1 MSWKLFKVN
10 MLLYMNNPLGVVAY
24 PQYAAK
30 LATEYDMCMRRG
42 GELIN
47 KNPVAAGNIPLFTT
61 MMTVAHTTAL
71 TKGTPAKH
79 AFLKDVGN
87 AVKGYWTGATLLP
100 FPTPLIPAPGSVQ
113 NIIANSAMVTSPGT
127 WPNVPFEIPTDS
139 CLTFLDMMV
148 LFMQIHLLS
157 LKGMYMTTSM
167 YPSAPTPI
175 PGPGI
180 VQWVGYSI
188 PNIPFPALK
197 LGGGNAPNGQSAA
210 DFGTDGNFG
219 NLNGS
224 TFGGNNVPFNPG
236 QQGEES
242 EDIDNELR
250 AELSGQGSGGG
261 GTLDSNLDAILA
273 AETKKGK
280 LGRKRFFTEAELL
293 VAELIDTNKENRP
306 ASKSL
311 AQIRQELEEERR
323 KCCVDCD

>member
-10 MLLYMNNPLGVVAY
+10 MLLYQNNPLGVVAF

-30 LATEYDMCMRRG
+30 LAMEYDMCMRRG

-71 TKGTPAKH
+71 TKGTPGKH

-100 FPTPLIPAPGSVQ
+100 FPTPLIPAPGSAQ

-148 LFMQIHLLS
+148 LFMQIHLFS
-157 LKGMYMTTSM
+157 LKGMYMTTSL
-167 YPSAPTPI
+167 YPSAPAPI
-175 PGPGI
+175 PGPGVLNWI
-180 VQWVGYSI
+180 GYSI

-197 LGGGNAPNGQSAA
+197 LGGDSN
-210 DFGTDGNFG
+210 FGADGNFG
-219 NLNGS
+219 SLDGS

-250 AELSGQGSGGG
+250 AKLSGGG
-261 GTLDSNLDAILA
+261 GTLDSNLDAILET
-273 AETKKGK
+273 ETKKDK

-293 VAELIDTNKENRP
+293 VAELIETNKENRP

>member
-10 MLLYMNNPLGVVAY
+10 MLLYMNNPLGVVAF

-30 LATEYDMCMRRG
+30 LALEYDMCMRRG
-42 GELIN
+42 GQLIN
-47 KNPVAAGNIPLFTT
+47 KNPVATGNIPL
-61 MMTVAHTTAL
+61 MTQLMIVAHTTAL
-71 TKGTPAKH
+71 TKGTPGQH

-100 FPTPLIPAPGSVQ
+100 FPTPLIPAPGSAQ

-139 CLTFLDMMV
+139 CLSFLDQMV

-157 LKGMYMTTSM
+157 LKGMYMTTSL
-167 YPSAPTPI
+167 YPSAPSPI
-175 PGPGI
+175 PGPGV
-180 VQWVGYSI
+180 VQWTGYSI

-197 LGGGNAPNGQSAA
+197 LGGGTAPNGQPAE
-210 DFGTDGNFG
+210 DFGNDGNFG

-224 TFGGNNVPFNPG
+224 TFGGNSVPFNPG

-242 EDIDNELR
+242 ERVDNELR
-250 AELSGQGSGGG
+250 SKLSSG
-261 GTLDSNLDAILA
+261 GTLDSNLDAILES
-273 AETKKGK
+273 ETQKNK

-293 VAELIDTNKENRP
+293 VADLIDTNRENRP
-306 ASKSL
+306 IQKSL
-311 AQIRQELEEERR
+311 SQIRQELDDERR
-323 KCCVDCD
+323 KCCDDCD

>member
-1 MSWKLFKVN
+1 
-10 MLLYMNNPLGVVAY
+10 MLLYQNNPLGVVAF

-30 LATEYDMCMRRG
+30 LAMEYDMCMRRG
-42 GELIN
+42 GQLIN
-47 KNPVAAGNIPLFTT
+47 KNPVATGNIPLFTT

-71 TKGTPAKH
+71 TKGTPGKH

-87 AVKGYWTGATLLP
+87 AVKGYWTAATLLP
-100 FPTPLIPAPGSVQ
+100 FPTPLIPAPGSAQ

-157 LKGMYMTTSM
+157 LKGMYMTTSL

-175 PGPGI
+175 PGPG
-180 VQWVGYSI
+180 VLNWVGYSI

-197 LGGGNAPNGQSAA
+197 LGGDST
-210 DFGTDGNFG
+210 FGTDGNFG
-219 NLNGS
+219 NLDGS

-236 QQGEES
+236 QQSGGS
-242 EDIDNELR
+242 EDLDNQLR
-250 AELSGQGSGGG
+250 ARLSSG
-261 GTLDSNLDAILA
+261 GTLESNLDDILK
-273 AETKKGK
+273 AETQKDS
-280 LGRKRFFTEAELL
+280 LGRERFFTEADLM
-293 VAELIDTNKENRP
+293 VADLIDKVKDDRNSKELQ
-306 ASKSL
+306 KSL

-323 KCCVDCD
+323 KCCTDCD

>member
-1 MSWKLFKVN
+1 
-10 MLLYMNNPLGVVAY
+10 
-24 PQYAAK
+24 
-30 LATEYDMCMRRG
+30 
-42 GELIN
+42 
-47 KNPVAAGNIPLFTT
+47 
-61 MMTVAHTTAL
+61 
-71 TKGTPAKH
+71 
-79 AFLKDVGN
+79 
-87 AVKGYWTGATLLP
+87 
-100 FPTPLIPAPGSVQ
+100 
-113 NIIANSAMVTSPGT
+113 
-127 WPNVPFEIPTDS
+127 
-139 CLTFLDMMV
+139 
-148 LFMQIHLLS
+148 
-157 LKGMYMTTSM
+157 MTTSM

-188 PNIPFPALK
+188 PNIPFPSLK
-197 LGGGNAPNGQSAA
+197 LSGGNAPNGQSAA

-242 EDIDNELR
+242 EGIDNELR
-250 AELSGQGSGGG
+250 SALSSG
-261 GTLDSNLDAILA
+261 GTLDSNLDDILA
-273 AETKKGK
+273 SETKKDK

>member
-10 MLLYMNNPLGVVAY
+10 MLLYMNNPLGVVAF

-30 LATEYDMCMRRG
+30 LALEYDMCMRRG
-42 GELIN
+42 GQLIN
-47 KNPVAAGNIPLFTT
+47 KNPIATGNIPL
-61 MMTVAHTTAL
+61 MTQLMIVAHTTAL
-71 TKGTPAKH
+71 TKGTPGQH

-139 CLTFLDMMV
+139 CLGFLDMMV

-157 LKGMYMTTSM
+157 LQGMYMTTSL
-167 YPSAPTPI
+167 YPSAPSPI
-175 PGPGI
+175 PGPGVLNWI
-180 VQWVGYSI
+180 GYSI

-197 LGGGNAPNGQSAA
+197 LGGGTAPNGQSAE
-210 DFGTDGNFG
+210 DFGKDGNFG
-219 NLNGS
+219 SLNGS

-242 EDIDNELR
+242 EGIDNQLR
-250 AELSGQGSGGG
+250 SSLSSG
-261 GTLDSNLDAILA
+261 GTLDSNLDAILES
-273 AETKKGK
+273 ETQKNK
-280 LGRKRFFTEAELL
+280 LGRKRFFTEADLL
-293 VAELIDTNKENRP
+293 VADLIDTKRENRP
-306 ASKSL
+306 FEKSL
-311 AQIRQELEEERR
+311 QQIRKELEDERR
-323 KCCVDCD
+323 KCCIDCD

>member
-10 MLLYMNNPLGVVAY
+10 MLLYMNNPRGIVTYA
-24 PQYAAK
+24 QYAAK
-30 LATEYDMCMRRG
+30 LALEYDMCMRRG
-42 GELIN
+42 GQLIN
-47 KNPVAAGNIPLFTT
+47 KNPIATGNIPL
-61 MMTVAHTTAL
+61 MTQLMIVAHTTAL
-71 TKGTPAKH
+71 TKQTPGQH

-100 FPTPLIPAPGSVQ
+100 FPTPLIPAPGSAQ

-139 CLTFLDMMV
+139 CLTFLDSMV

-157 LKGMYMTTSM
+157 LKGMYMTTSL
-167 YPSAPTPI
+167 YPSAPSPI
-175 PGPGI
+175 PGPGV
-180 VQWVGYSI
+180 VQWTGYSI

-197 LGGGNAPNGQSAA
+197 LGGGTAPNGQPAA
-210 DFGTDGNFG
+210 DFGKDGNFG

-224 TFGGNNVPFNPG
+224 TFGGNSVPFNPG

-242 EDIDNELR
+242 ERVDNELR
-250 AELSGQGSGGG
+250 SKLSSG
-261 GTLDSNLDAILA
+261 GTLDSNLDAILES
-273 AETKKGK
+273 ETQKNK

-293 VAELIDTNKENRP
+293 VAKLIDENRGNRP
-306 ASKSL
+306 IQKSL
-311 AQIRQELEEERR
+311 QQIRQELDDERR